1 MIYLMGGLGNRLFQ
15 YYEFIRLGKRFDL
28 CSYLTRKNVST
39 RFLGW
44 TIHAETHVDRL
55 FSAKRGN
62 LLMFVGHFLLNK
74 LKLHKSY
81 FEYFQPLEW
90 DDASIEEL
98 RNNILPIIEVSS
110 ATYCVL
116 HYRGT
121 DSDWA
126 NQINNYYTNL
136 LDRLGDFLV
145 VTDDKERAEQ
155 NLGRK
160 IPENSRSL
168 EDDFSIMVTA
178 KILVVGPSTL
188 SWWAA
193 ILSESIETV
202 YMPRFVYEKLGF
214 PDKSKNLIIVD

>member
-39 RFLGW
+39 WFLGW
-44 TIHAETHVDRL
+44 TIHAESHVDRL

-62 LLMFVGHFLLNK
+62 LLMFVGHFLFNK
-74 LKLHKSY
+74 LKLSRSY
-81 FEYFQPLEW
+81 FEYFQPLNW

-98 RNNILPIIEVSS
+98 RNIILPTLNVGASTS
-110 ATYCVL
+110 CVL

-126 NQINNYYTNL
+126 NQINNYYSDL
-136 LDRLGDFLV
+136 LDRLGEFLI
-145 VTDDKERAEQ
+145 VTDDRVRAEQ
-155 NLGRK
+155 SLGLK
-160 IPENSRSL
+160 IPELNRSL
-168 EDDFSIMVTA
+168 EDDFAIMISA
-178 KILVVGPSTL
+178 KTLVVGPSTL

-193 ILSESIETV
+193 ILSESVETV
-202 YMPRFVYEKLGF
+202 YMPRFVYDKLGF
-214 PDKSKNLIIVD
+214 PDKSKDLRIIG